1 MSPMQERLEEL
12 AALYAA
18 GAASASERAELEAMA
33 AQDPGVQAL
42 VRGYT
47 DAASLLALDL
57 VPLAPPAGGLDAVR
71 RRLVPGA
78 GGSGGGLPGAPP
90 PGRMPGP
97 GADIIPL
104 ATRRRA
110 PAIAA
115 AVVLPLAAAAAF
127 AFFWVQ
133 ERERGVALVERN
145 ALVEREVANER
156 RVRTRAEEEAGRLRR
171 DLAELQGTLQKVA
184 TPQLK
189 LATVTGDK
197 GVVVKILLDPLTG
210 NWYVLA
216 FQLPEV
222 AADKDYQLWFLD
234 KKTGKPVPSDVFRPG
249 PSGALHTL
257 TTVPSNVEPFGAA
270 ISLEPKG
277 GSPTGAPTQVITG
290 GNLL

>member
-18 GAASASERAELEAMA
+18 GAASASERAELEALA
-33 AQDPGVQAL
+33 AQDPGVREL
-42 VRGYT
+42 MRGYT
-47 DAASLLALDL
+47 DAAALLALDL
-57 VPLAPPAGGLDAVR
+57 VPLAPPAGALDAVR
-71 RRLVPGA
+71 RRIVAGA
-78 GGSGGGLPGAPP
+78 GGSGGGLPGALP

-97 GADIIPL
+97 GADVIPL
-104 ATRRRA
+104 ATRRRG

-127 AFFWVQ
+127 AFFWYQ
-133 ERERGVALVERN
+133 EREQVQVMVERT
-145 ALVEREVANER
+145 VVIEREVANER
-156 RVRTRAEEEAGRLRR
+156 RVRTRAEEEAERLRR
-171 DLAELQGTLQKVA
+171 ELGELQGALAKVS

-216 FQLPEV
+216 FQLPDV
-222 AADKDYQLWFLD
+222 APDKDYQLWFLD
-234 KKTGKPVPSDVFRPG
+234 KKTGKPVASDLFRPG
-249 PSGALHTL
+249 PSGSLHAL
-257 TTVPSNVEPFGAA
+257 TTVPSGVEPFGAA

-277 GSPTGAPTQVITG
+277 GSPTGAPTQVIMG
-290 GNLL
+290 GEML